1 LSLENKEHGNSFK
14 ESKDICE
21 QFMENLYPGDADNA
35 LFEQTYEYYELYLS
49 LAYTDYTCLLLYLLL
64 GSYAVYQMG
73 TLSMEIQDIAHGSS
87 FADQNVFWRML
98 NYFSIRTK
106 RIIVIIISGSLGAAS
121 ISLYIVL
128 MKQRKQD
135 FSIGGIGSGI

>member
-1 LSLENKEHGNSFK
+1 
-14 ESKDICE
+14 
-21 QFMENLYPGDADNA
+21 
-35 LFEQTYEYYELYLS
+35 
-49 LAYTDYTCLLLYLLL
+49 
-64 GSYAVYQMG
+64 MG